1 MTSTVAEVFLGE
13 PTAGVAYMGLLMG
26 LPGMAAARLA
36 AVAGLTS

>member
-1 MTSTVAEVFLGE
+1 MTSTNAEVFLGE

-36 AVAGLTS
+36 AVAGLTG